1 MSTSED
7 VLRAMPPPAGT
18 WWRATA
24 MISPTSNA
32 PSPKRRRS
40 APSLIA
46 CRTIIGKGAPNKQ
59 GGHSVH
65 GAPLG
70 DAEIAAARAEL
81 GWTLPPSN
89 CPPMFWPTGAL
100 GARGAAAAQG
110 WADVWPPAARRRV
123 QPPHGRRTA
132 RHGRGEA
139 TFNGWLEG
147 NQKVATR
154 KASELALEVLTA
166 AVPEMVGGSADLTGS
181 NLTKTKATTP
191 LTPDDYAG
199 RYVFTAS
206 ANSAWPPR

>member
-1 MSTSED
+1 
-7 VLRAMPPPAGT
+7 
-18 WWRATA
+18 
-24 MISPTSNA
+24 
-32 PSPKRRRS
+32 
-40 APSLIA
+40 
-46 CRTIIGKGAPNKQ
+46 
-59 GGHSVH
+59 
-65 GAPLG
+65 
-70 DAEIAAARAEL
+70 
-81 GWTLPPSN
+81 
-89 CPPMFWPTGAL
+89 MFWPTGAL
-100 GARGAAAAQG
+100 GRAAPRRHRAG
-110 WADVWPPAARRRV
+110 RIVWPPAARRRV

-199 RYVFTAS
+199 RYVFTVS